1 MMASMPKVVDHAA
14 RRAEL
19 VDAAWRVIAA
29 EGLEAA
35 TVRRIAQAAGCTT
48 GLVTHYFESK
58 DDMLVAA
65 LREVHRRAGQRM
77 IRHVGG
83 ADIADVLLE
92 VILDALPMDQDRQLE
107 WKVWLAFWG
116 RAATDARLRQEQQ
129 RRYAEW
135 RGLLG
140 KLIRR
145 AHPADAAAERRSAV
159 DLIAGAIDGLGIQAT
174 LEPAKFTDAR
184 LRKAASAIARS
195 AL

>member
-1 MMASMPKVVDHAA
+1 MPKVVDHAA

-83 ADIADVLLE
+83 ADIGAVLLE
-92 VILDALPMDQDRQLE
+92 VILDALPMDDDRQLE

-116 RAATDARLRQEQQ
+116 RAATDERLRQEQQ
-129 RRYAEW
+129 RRYSEW

-145 AHPADAAAERRSAV
+145 ARPQDTAAERRTAV
-159 DLIAGAIDGLGIQAT
+159 DLIAGAINGLGIQAT
-174 LEPAKFTDAR
+174 LEPGSFTDAR
-184 LRKAASAIARS
+184 LRRAASAIARS

>member
-1 MMASMPKVVDHAA
+1 MPKVVDHAA

-65 LREVHRRAGQRM
+65 LREVHSRAGQRM
-77 IRHVGG
+77 IRHIDG
-83 ADIADVLLE
+83 ADIEAVLRE
-92 VILDALPMDQDRQLE
+92 VILNALPMDDDRQLE
-107 WKVWLAFWG
+107 WRVWLAFWG
-116 RAATDARLRQEQQ
+116 RAATDERLRQEQQ

-145 AHPADAAAERRSAV
+145 ARPGDTAADRRTAV

-184 LRKAASAIARS
+184 LHRAATAIARS

>member
-1 MMASMPKVVDHAA
+1 MPKVVDHAA

-19 VDAAWRVIAA
+19 VDAAWHVIAA

-48 GLVTHYFESK
+48 GLVTHYFDTK

-83 ADIADVLLE
+83 ADIAAVLLE
-92 VILDALPMDQDRQLE
+92 VVLDALPMDQDRQLE
-107 WKVWLAFWG
+107 WRVWLAFWG
-116 RAATDARLRQEQQ
+116 RAATDERLRQEQQ

-145 AHPADAAAERRSAV
+145 AHPADTAAERRTAV

>member
-1 MMASMPKVVDHAA
+1 MPKVVDHAA

-48 GLVTHYFESK
+48 GLVTHYFDSK

-83 ADIADVLLE
+83 TDIEVVLLE
-92 VILDALPMDQDRQLE
+92 VILDALPMDEDRQLE

-116 RAATDARLRQEQQ
+116 RAAADERLRQEQQ

-145 AHPADAAAERRSAV
+145 ARPHDTAADRRTAV
-159 DLIAGAIDGLGIQAT
+159 DLIAGAIDGLGIQAI

-184 LRKAASAIARS
+184 LRRAAGVIVRS

>member
-1 MMASMPKVVDHAA
+1 MPKVVDHAA

-65 LREVHRRAGQRM
+65 LREVHTRAGQRM

-107 WKVWLAFWG
+107 WRVWLAFWG
-116 RAATDARLRQEQQ
+116 RAATDERLRQEQQ

-145 AHPADAAAERRSAV
+145 AHPANTAAERRTAV

>member
-1 MMASMPKVVDHAA
+1 MPKVVDHAA

-19 VDAAWRVIAA
+19 VDAAWHVIAA

-77 IRHVGG
+77 IRHIDG
-83 ADIADVLLE
+83 ADIEAVLRE
-92 VILDALPMDQDRQLE
+92 VILNALPMDQDSQLE

-116 RAATDARLRQEQQ
+116 RAAADERLRQEQQ

-145 AHPADAAAERRSAV
+145 ARPHDTAADRRTAV
-159 DLIAGAIDGLGIQAT
+159 DLIAGAVDGLGIQAT

-184 LRKAASAIARS
+184 LRKAAIAIARS

>member
-1 MMASMPKVVDHAA
+1 VPSASTASS
-14 RRAEL
+14 L
-19 VDAAWRVIAA
+19 SS
-29 EGLEAA
+29 
-35 TVRRIAQAAGCTT
+35 AGTQPAVC
-48 GLVTHYFESK
+48 GPVT
-58 DDMLVAA
+58 
-65 LREVHRRAGQRM
+65 
-77 IRHVGG
+77 
-83 ADIADVLLE
+83 
-92 VILDALPMDQDRQLE
+92 QLE

-116 RAATDARLRQEQQ
+116 RAAAVERLRQEQQ

-145 AHPADAAAERRSAV
+145 ARPHDTAADRRTAV

-184 LRKAASAIARS
+184 LRRAASVIARS

>member
-1 MMASMPKVVDHAA
+1 MPKVVDHAE

-29 EGLEAA
+29 DGLEAA

-48 GLVTHYFESK
+48 GLVTHYFDSK

-83 ADIADVLLE
+83 ADIEAVLLE
-92 VILDALPMDQDRQLE
+92 VILDALPMDEDRQLE

-116 RAATDARLRQEQQ
+116 RAAADERLRQEQQ

-140 KLIRR
+140 KLLRR
-145 AHPADAAAERRSAV
+145 ARPDDTAADRRTAV

-184 LRKAASAIARS
+184 LRRAAGAIVRS